1 MVPLTEAELALYGD
15 RLGRYVQDAT
25 MSPDLPRAAQIATA
39 MWRERTGEEV
49 DGVVTIDPVALADL
63 LKAVDGVKV
72 GDVTLTSKN
81 AARELLLDAY
91 LRYPDPDASDAFFG
105 TAAVQVFRTLVGG
118 GADPTLLVEGLR
130 KAVDDRRIGLWS
142 AHPDEQAVIAAS
154 SVGEA
159 FGSGAQ
165 PDAAGVFLD
174 DGTMSKIDYFLHV
187 GMSTTLSCDQDP
199 ATATVTIDLTADTPD
214 TITTMPW
221 YVAGLGDRA
230 GITQTNL
237 TIYSPVGGRVL
248 GVESGGVALASVRSA
263 SGGREAVAVTTVLA
277 PGASTEVVV
286 HLALPAGQQSL
297 ELRTS
302 PTVRTPGRIAAVGCA
317 TANG

>member
-1 MVPLTEAELALYGD
+1 M
-15 RLGRYVQDAT
+15 
-25 MSPDLPRAAQIATA
+25 
-39 MWRERTGEEV
+39 
-49 DGVVTIDPVALADL
+49 
-63 LKAVDGVKV
+63 
-72 GDVTLTSKN
+72 
-81 AARELLLDAY
+81 
-91 LRYPDPDASDAFFG
+91 
-105 TAAVQVFRTLVGG
+105 
-118 GADPTLLVEGLR
+118 
-130 KAVDDRRIGLWS
+130 
-142 AHPDEQAVIAAS
+142 IAAS

-187 GMSTTLSCDQDP
+187 GMTTTLSCDQDP

-221 YVAGLGDRA
+221 YVAGDRA

-248 GVESGGVALASVRSA
+248 GVESGGVALASARSA

-277 PGASTEVVV
+277 PGASPRWSCTWRCRRASVARAADVSDGPDSRPRRG
-286 HLALPAGQQSL
+286 LARAGPAEAGS
-297 ELRTS
+297 RGR
-302 PTVRTPGRIAAVGCA
+302 PTG
-317 TANG
+317 